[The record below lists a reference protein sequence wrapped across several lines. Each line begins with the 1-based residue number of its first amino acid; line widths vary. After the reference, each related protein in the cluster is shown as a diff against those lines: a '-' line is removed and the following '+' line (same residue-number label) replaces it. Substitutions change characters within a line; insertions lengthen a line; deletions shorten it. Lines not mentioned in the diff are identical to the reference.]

1 MDKKIGQ
8 KELKDILSSCAE
20 KESGKKV
27 DKVSFDTRMK
37 GDTNELGF
45 YGSIIRYQD
54 GEVIS
59 WDASDTAVIVLKHV
73 RDELG
78 YSVLDV
84 QDNMGTRIVNGKTV
98 PVFKGF
104 TADVIENN
112 QDMDTRK
119 IEEKGSERMP
129 VPKAKSLSFLTDTR
143 REEQI
148 ASLEKLDDRSLL
160 ETIQGHFESH
170 PTLPGEKVLKD
181 MTDKLLDSVDF
192 EVMDPEHDE
201 LNLEPEQREDIIR
214 RYADTRIRETKI
226 KGIGN
231 DFDPADLK
239 TERIDQYEDSV
250 VSVHKAF
257 VEIQKLNDEDFY
269 VLAAKDSGGYI
280 TIGKLPDNFV
290 TNNPMN
296 VESCQAELQIVDYS
310 NGKMK
315 NTSIRAVIDT
325 DVMSGD
331 VVVLEDDMLAGLDL
345 TTGLGK

>member
-8 KELKDILSSCAE
+8 KELKDILSRCAE
-20 KESGKKV
+20 KEGRKPV
-27 DKVSFDTRMK
+27 DKVCFDTRMK
-37 GDTNELGF
+37 GGTNEPEF

-54 GEVIS
+54 GEVGT
-59 WDASDTAVIVLKHV
+59 WNTSDTAITVFQYV

-78 YSVLDV
+78 YSVMDV
-84 QDNMGTRIVNGKTV
+84 QTNMGSRTVNDKTV

-104 TADVIENN
+104 TVDVIEKD
-112 QDMDTRK
+112 QDMDTQK
-119 IEEKGSERMP
+119 PNMQVPEKTPM
-129 VPKAKSLSFLTDTR
+129 PKAKSLSFLTDTR

-148 ASLEKLDDRSLL
+148 ASLGKLDDRMLL
-160 ETIQGHFESH
+160 ETVRAHFESH
-170 PTLPGEKVLKD
+170 PTRPGEKALK
-181 MTDKLLDSVDF
+181 TTVNKLLDSVDF

-201 LNLEPEQREDIIR
+201 LNLNPEQREDIIR
-214 RYADTRIRETKI
+214 QYADTRIRETKI

-231 DFDPADLK
+231 EFDPADLK

-250 VSVHKAF
+250 VSVHKAV
-257 VEIQKLNDEDFY
+257 VEIQKMNDDDLY
-269 VLAAKDSGGYI
+269 VLASKSSGGYV
-280 TIGKLPDNFV
+280 TIGKLPDGFV

-315 NTSIRAVIDT
+315 NTSIRAVVDT

-331 VVVLEDDMLAGLDL
+331 VIDLENDMLAGLDQ
-345 TTGLGK
+345 TNGLEQ